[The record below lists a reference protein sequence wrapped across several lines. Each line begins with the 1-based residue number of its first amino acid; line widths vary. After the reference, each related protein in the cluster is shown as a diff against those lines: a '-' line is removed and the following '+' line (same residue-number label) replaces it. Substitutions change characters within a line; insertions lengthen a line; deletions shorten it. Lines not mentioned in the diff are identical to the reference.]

1 MNNSD
6 QLLTILPFCFTKESL
21 QRRLRL
27 LRAYLELTH
36 FTSSKATLNEFLQ
49 KNNANEGDAKV
60 LTLMR
65 EKLGRALTPKTAQN
79 ILGTLTKQAQNLPT
93 IHLYTP
99 YILSLDVAQKIGTW
113 FKKNVGPTTLLDL
126 HVDPTLSIGCLLV
139 VGGVAYDYSLKSF
152 LNSQRSQIREILKAF
167 SKQDG
172 QQAST
177 IKSIKS

>member
-1 MNNSD
+1 MRDSD
-6 QLLTILPFCFTKESL
+6 QLLSILPFCFTKESL

-27 LRAYLELTH
+27 LRAYLEHTH
-36 FTSSKATLNEFLQ
+36 FTSSRATLEQFLQ
-49 KNNANEGDAKV
+49 KNNANEDDAKV

-65 EKLGRALTPKTAQN
+65 EKLGSAITPKTAQN
-79 ILGTLTKQAQNLPT
+79 LLGTLTKQAQNMPT

-99 YILSLDVAQKIGTW
+99 YSLSLDVAVKIGTW

-126 HVDPTLSIGCLLV
+126 HVDPTLSVGCVLV

-152 LNSQRSQIREILKAF
+152 LDSQKHQIREILKTF
-167 SKQDG
+167 SNQDG
-172 QQAST
+172 QKAGT